1 MFLIH
6 TIKECKY
13 STIQIQQLISNPV
26 IALVINRDF
35 SNFQVKTKVMEDLK
49 AELYSKTDINKES
62 VRIRNELMADKPL
75 LEYVEKSIKWLEQN
89 QNSTFISRLEPLENV
104 IYLK

>member
-1 MFLIH
+1 LH
-6 TIKECKY
+6 
-13 STIQIQQLISNPV
+13 
-26 IALVINRDF
+26 RDF
-35 SNFQVKTKVMEDLK
+35 SNFQVKKKVMEDLK

>member
-1 MFLIH
+1 MVRRPAWLHILSEKSFD
-6 TIKECKY
+6 
-13 STIQIQQLISNPV
+13 SV
-26 IALVINRDF
+26 IALVINRKL
-35 SNFQVKTKVMEDLK
+35 SNFQVKKKVMEDLK
-49 AELYSKTDINKES
+49 AELYSKFDINKES
-62 VRIRNELMADKPL
+62 VRIKNELMADKPL